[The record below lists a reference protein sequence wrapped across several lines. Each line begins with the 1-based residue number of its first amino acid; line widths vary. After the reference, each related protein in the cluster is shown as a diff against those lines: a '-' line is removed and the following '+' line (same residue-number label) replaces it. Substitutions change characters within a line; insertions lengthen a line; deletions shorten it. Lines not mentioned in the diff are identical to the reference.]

1 MEKELN
7 DLREQLNL
15 LNQKALTYP
24 TDKAQNVDYY
34 NSLIA
39 GISQISWSKQLFRYN
54 KDLAEF
60 YSRTFNITFPEYVKK
75 NRALL
80 IGRSIRYFTECT
92 NIHEIKG
99 ALNKLFKFIYYI
111 NQETNEITWA
121 DVIDS
126 IEVR

>member
-1 MEKELN
+1 MERELN
-7 DLREQLNL
+7 DLKEQLSL

-34 NSLIA
+34 NFLIA

-54 KDLAEF
+54 KDLADF
-60 YSRTFNITFPEYVKK
+60 YARTFNITFPEYVKK

-80 IGRSIRYFTECT
+80 IGRSIRHFTECT
-92 NIHEIKG
+92 NIHEIKE
-99 ALNKLFKFIYYI
+99 ALNKLFKFIYYV
-111 NQETNEITWA
+111 NQETKEVTWA

-126 IEVR
+126 I